1 MKRREQQPAR
11 PARATRIAAALDSAE
26 AGLVRLPQ
34 RLRVPD
40 AALLA
45 LFLAAGA
52 AASVALG
59 VDRNWDLLN
68 YHLYNPLALLT
79 DRSGDIAPPG
89 AQRFFNPAADLP
101 FFWLLRSLNEH
112 PLLVAALMGLPAGA
126 AAFLVLL
133 LSRLVLREAGAG
145 SPALFALL
153 STLGAATGAG
163 FRSQIGTTHNDLLTA
178 VPLLAALLL
187 ALRAAVLSP
196 PRPPPAATL
205 VLAGSLAG
213 AAVGLKLTNAPF
225 AAGLGGALAAA
236 LWAGGQPLARPLGLL
251 LGGGALG
258 FALAAGPWMLHLWQ
272 EWGNPFFPFF
282 DTLFAA
288 GRPPAPV
295 GRDPR
300 FLPQGA
306 LEWLFFPFT
315 WALSDAPR
323 SSEME
328 MRDPRV
334 ALAFLALVALALGA
348 RRCLARPAV
357 AFLAAFLLLSY
368 LLWLLVFSIYR
379 YAVLIEML
387 SSLLALLAVA
397 AFSPQRRTALPAVLL
412 VAGSVAATDPP
423 AWGRAPHGPRYL
435 DAALPELPAGAL
447 LLLGRDEP
455 LAYLA
460 AVAPAGTRLVG
471 LSALAQF
478 GPRSPF
484 ADDLREALAEAPPIY
499 LLAPGTRRRRGRGSG
514 VGIAHRNR
522 RLPARMH
529 QLDQR
534 RPRPAG
540 LPGGERRVR
549 RLPACAHP
557 PWPARE
563 HALRHGR
570 GGPHARRPTRAA
582 PAHRS
587 RAALAARGVPPASSP
602 HRGRCRRL
610 RASTRTP
617 RSSASKRAKWCSG
630 CRRAATGR

>member
-1 MKRREQQPAR
+1 MKRREQQPAH

-26 AGLVRLPQ
+26 AGLVRLPR

-357 AFLAAFLLLSY
+357 AFLAAFLA
-368 LLWLLVFSIYR
+368 
-379 YAVLIEML
+379 AVLPALAPRLLDL
-387 SSLLALLAVA
+387 SLRRADRDAV
-397 AFSPQRRTALPAVLL
+397 LPARAPRGCRIL
-412 VAGSVAATDPP
+412 APAADG
-423 AWGRAPHGPRYL
+423 AAGRAPGGGQRGCDRPSRLGPRSAR
-435 DAALPELPAGAL
+435 AALPGRGLARTGRGRAPA
-447 LLLGRDEP
+447 
-455 LAYLA
+455 
-460 AVAPAGTRLVG
+460 AGTRRAAG
-471 LSALAQF
+471 LPRRRGPGGNALGRPFRAGAVRSPKPLRGRSARGAGRGAAHLP
-478 GPRSPF
+478 PRS
-484 ADDLREALAEAPPIY
+484 
-499 LLAPGTRRRRGRGSG
+499 GTRRRRGRGSG

-522 RLPARMH
+522 HLPARMH

-587 RAALAARGVPPASSP
+587 RAALAARGVPPASPP

>member
-1 MKRREQQPAR
+1 M
-11 PARATRIAAALDSAE
+11 
-26 AGLVRLPQ
+26 
-34 RLRVPD
+34 
-40 AALLA
+40 
-45 LFLAAGA
+45 
-52 AASVALG
+52 
-59 VDRNWDLLN
+59 
-68 YHLYNPLALLT
+68 
-79 DRSGDIAPPG
+79 
-89 AQRFFNPAADLP
+89 
-101 FFWLLRSLNEH
+101 
-112 PLLVAALMGLPAGA
+112 
-126 AAFLVLL
+126 
-133 LSRLVLREAGAG
+133 
-145 SPALFALL
+145 
-153 STLGAATGAG
+153 
-163 FRSQIGTTHNDLLTA
+163 
-178 VPLLAALLL
+178 PLLAALLL

-196 PRPPPAATL
+196 LRPPTATI
-205 VLAGSLAG
+205 VLAGALAG

-225 AAGLGGALAAA
+225 VVALGGALAVA
-236 LWAGGQPLARPLGLL
+236 LWAGRQPVARPLGLL

-258 FALAAGPWMLHLWQ
+258 FALAAGPWMLRLWHD
-272 EWGNPFFPFF
+272 WGNPFFPFF

-288 GRPPAPV
+288 GRPPAPI

-315 WALSDAPR
+315 WALSDTPR

-328 MRDPRV
+328 MRDPRL

-348 RRCLARPAV
+348 RRCLARPAT

-379 YAVLIEML
+379 YAVLIEAL
-387 SSLLALLAVA
+387 SCLLALLAVA
-397 AFSPQRRTALPAVLL
+397 AFSPRRRTALLAVLL
-412 VAGSVAATDPP
+412 VASSVVATDPP

-435 DAALPELPAGAL
+435 NAALPELPAGAL

-460 AVAPAGTRLVG
+460 AVAPAGTRFVG

-478 GPRSPF
+478 GPLSPF
-484 ADDLREALAEAPPIY
+484 ADDLRKALAEAPPTY
-499 LLAPGTRRRRGRGSG
+499 VLAPEPEGAAEAASG

-540 LPGGERRVR
+540 LPGGEGRAR
-549 RLPACAHP
+549 RLPAGAHP
-557 PWPARE
+557 RWPARE

-570 GGPHARRPTRAA
+570 CGPHPRRPTRAA

-587 RAALAARGVPPASSP
+587 RAALAARGVPPASTP
-602 HRGRCRRL
+602 HRARCRPAPRRGRCDRARRSQRSGAPAAAGPR
-610 RASTRTP
+610 RAGDAPLPRRSLAPASRAMPRLTSRPVARRPDATP
-617 RSSASKRAKWCSG
+617 R
-630 CRRAATGR
+630 